1 MRAAPLSS
9 LLVPLFALSAAGCA
23 REAAPQPHLL
33 LISIDTLSR
42 DSLRAFAPEAEL
54 LPAFDRLAAESV
66 RFDHAISP
74 ASWTLPAHASL
85 LTGLYPH
92 RHGAVHRRS
101 LLAPGVTTLAHE
113 LAGAGYA
120 TAAFT
125 DGGFVDAKYGLDRGF
140 GRYDGKSARGE
151 PAPDWLPL
159 GGKPPEVRGFDPFGR
174 AIAHLEHRDD
184 PRPQLLFVHTYA
196 LHDYFHDHALS
207 RRRARRTSGK
217 DSGAPAAAPPPAAA
231 LPPDATPAPAGPPRA
246 ARASSAPEP
255 GARITAIG
263 RANLRCLL
271 GEARCSERRWKRLAA
286 LYRRELRRVD
296 AELARLLAAARR
308 RLDDRPLWIVLTSD
322 HGEALGPT
330 GHRHHGGELV
340 PEVLA
345 VPLLISGPGAKTT
358 AADGRVSLVDVAPTL
373 LELGG
378 VEPPDDLDGRSL
390 APWLREGW
398 RAGLARRRL
407 ADRPLHAEEHYYWWR
422 SGRRASARDIRATPI
437 AVALWRGD
445 WWYVRS
451 LAGERVVRW
460 PPAGEESA
468 GARGGRATNA
478 RAEESPSGSVLSEL
492 RREARALARKRVVST
507 EPRPEDRE
515 LDEQLRSLGY
525 GGGP

>member
-1 MRAAPLSS
+1 MRPASLAVLLAAS
-9 LLVPLFALSAAGCA
+9 LALWATGCS
-23 REAAPQPHLL
+23 REPAPQPHLL

-42 DSLRAFAPEAEL
+42 DALRAFAPEAEL

-66 RFDHAISP
+66 RFDQAISP

-101 LLAPGVTTLAHE
+101 LLAPAVPTLAQE
-113 LAGAGYA
+113 LAGAGYT

-125 DGGFVDAKYGLDRGF
+125 DGGFVDAKYGLARGF
-140 GRYDGKSARGE
+140 ERYDAQSASGE
-151 PAPDWLPL
+151 PAPAWLPL
-159 GGKPPEVRGFDPFGR
+159 GGKPPEVRGFEPFAR

-196 LHDYFHDHALS
+196 LHDYFHDHTLS
-207 RRRARRTSGK
+207 RRRARR
-217 DSGAPAAAPPPAAA
+217 GAAAAAGSPAALSTNPPARS
-231 LPPDATPAPAGPPRA
+231 PGGDARARA
-246 ARASSAPEP
+246 APEA

-271 GEARCSERRWKRLAA
+271 GDGPCSRRRWERLAA
-286 LYRRELRRVD
+286 LYRRELRRMD

-308 RLDDRPLWIVLTSD
+308 SLDDRPLWIVLTSD
-322 HGEALGPT
+322 HGEAFGAPA
-330 GHRHHGGELV
+330 RQHHGGELH

-345 VPLLISGPGAKTT
+345 VPLLVSGPGAKP
-358 AADGRVSLVDVAPTL
+358 ARAGSRVSLVDVAPTL
-373 LELGG
+373 LELAG
-378 VEPPDDLDGRSL
+378 VEPPEDLDGRSL
-390 APWLREGW
+390 APLLGEGW
-398 RAGLARRRL
+398 RAGLLRRRL
-407 ADRPLHAEEHYYWWR
+407 EDRALHAEEHYYWWR
-422 SGRRASARDIRATPI
+422 NGRRASARDIRATPI

-451 LAGERVVRW
+451 LAGEQVLRW
-460 PPAGEESA
+460 PPRD
-468 GARGGRATNA
+468 GARAEGDGPSNA
-478 RAEESPSGSVLSEL
+478 RAVDAPSRAVLSEL
-492 RREARALARKRVVST
+492 RREARALASKRVVST
-507 EPRPEDRE
+507 DPRPEDRE

>member
-1 MRAAPLSS
+1 MRVAPLSA
-9 LLVPLFALSAAGCA
+9 LLVAALLFLSATSCS
-23 REAAPQPHLL
+23 REPAQQPHLL

-42 DSLRAFAPEAEL
+42 DALRAFAPEAEL
-54 LPAFDRLAAESV
+54 LPAFDRLASNSV
-66 RFDHAISP
+66 RFEQAISP

-101 LLAPGVTTLAHE
+101 LLAAEVPTLAE
-113 LAGAGYA
+113 QLAGAGYA

-140 GRYDGKSARGE
+140 ERYDGISASGE
-151 PAPDWLPL
+151 AAPGWLPL
-159 GGKPPEVRGFDPFGR
+159 GGRPPEVRGFDPFGR

-207 RRRARRTSGK
+207 RRRARL
-217 DSGAPAAAPPPAAA
+217 GAAVGPGSPAAAATTPPS
-231 LPPDATPAPAGPPRA
+231 
-246 ARASSAPEP
+246 ASPES

-271 GEARCSERRWKRLAA
+271 GDGPCSRRRWERLAL
-286 LYRRELRRVD
+286 LYRRELRRLD
-296 AELARLLAAARR
+296 PELARLLAAARR
-308 RLDDRPLWIVLTSD
+308 SLDDRPLWIVLTAD
-322 HGEALGPT
+322 HGEAFGSP
-330 GHRHHGGELV
+330 GRQHHGGELH

-345 VPLLISGPGAKTT
+345 VPLLVSGPGAKP
-358 AADGRVSLVDVAPTL
+358 ASADSRVSLVDVAPTL

-378 VEPPDDLDGRSL
+378 VEPPEELEGRSL
-390 APWLREGW
+390 APLLGEGW
-398 RAGLARRRL
+398 RARLLRRRL
-407 ADRPLHAEEHYYWWR
+407 ADRDLHAEEHYYWWR
-422 SGRRASARDIRATPI
+422 NGRRASARDIRATPI

-451 LAGERVVRW
+451 LAGEQVRRW
-460 PPAGEESA
+460 PPLAGEGDD
-468 GARGGRATNA
+468 GAEPANA
-478 RAEESPSGSVLSEL
+478 RAADAPPEPALSEL
-492 RREARALARKRVVST
+492 RREARALARMRVVST
-507 EPRPEDRE
+507 DPRPEDRE